1 MIRDRRKSQIKA
13 DRASKKVAQTDRSVA
28 TSRAKRDAAIRAKRG
43 LSKTKKASDMQ
54 IDKEVKRQ
62 EKSSSA
68 AKKRSDKNAQG
79 GRQKANRTQKKTI
92 PKNNKRK
99 DSGAPAS
106 DAIFGGRVPSRKV
119 IQAAV
124 KGMKG
129 KASLFFCN
137 FNGNF

>member
-92 PKNNKRK
+92 PNNKRK